1 MESNYFF
8 LFSLLQQM
16 GTVGLPWHGVEAKT
30 DPDNG
35 EFMYRGRTVMM
46 GYYSS
51 LSINLQLLKDG
62 EGNQ

>member
-1 MESNYFF
+1 
-8 LFSLLQQM
+8 M

-51 LSINLQLLKDG
+51 LLILF
-62 EGNQ
+62 